1 MSSDVINFNKPCSA
15 CRRRKVRC
23 DKAQPCNNC
32 IRHRVSCVYEAP
44 RESVMSQQVLQD
56 RVERLERMM
65 EDLTAFSL
73 SNHGPQPVRRSSSSA
88 TSPFSSFDD
97 YMDIPSDVG
106 NQVFGPNN
114 SYHMGPD
121 SWMNMDHLGYSP
133 HHLLNVCLDDD
144 AEQRPTWTMSM
155 SHLRPKDLTHF
166 HLPIYKED
174 VIFGMFFDH
183 VEPFIRI
190 NHQGHFWQLIGEFR
204 SGTCAFVREVEA
216 LMFATQHITA
226 SVLPA
231 TLIQEKLGLV
241 QSDLINHLQRATEF
255 AFDQANIMRSRST
268 VLFNA
273 LLYYITTQF
282 HTGNCEAGSTLLG
295 LASSIARRIG
305 MHRDPA
311 YYGYTAWCVEM
322 RRRMWGHLAA
332 LDAQSCNADGS
343 ESVLMTMSDVQRP
356 LNINDSEWN
365 NSKLPRGD
373 PGPRDREGFSDAS
386 TALIRREICRAS
398 HNISEA
404 RKTGTNCYDLM
415 AIVEETTK
423 YVQLK
428 FLNHFDGS
436 DPMHHVMTKWY
447 GAMIKS
453 LAISVLYLHA
463 SPSRPKLQ
471 CHSFEQLQ
479 GRLYE
484 DCLACLEDLSQGE
497 KAATEYHWQWAFRW
511 PMPLHVIAGL
521 LSCLSRQPDHRDSDR
536 AWEQIGAAFRRYN
549 NDGISMAKVPAWHSI
564 ETLCDQA
571 MLQHPNQKHE
581 GRAYTKRMHTSR
593 PLPGTEMHKLAGMPC
608 GGVYG
613 IDVYEG
619 GPRKQGPDQVAPA
632 EVTISMGF
640 SDSDIDAVFFNVN
653 GEDEY
658 LSIDI

>member
-56 RVERLERMM
+56 RVERLERLV

-73 SNHGPQPVRRSSSSA
+73 SNHGSQHVRRNSSSA

-97 YMDIPSDVG
+97 YSDIPADAG
-106 NQVFGPNN
+106 NQVFGPGN

-133 HHLLNVCLDDD
+133 HHLLNMCSEDD
-144 AEQRPTWTMSM
+144 AEQRSTWTMSL
-155 SHLRPKDLTHF
+155 SHPRPKDMSHF
-166 HLPIYKED
+166 HLPVYKED
-174 VIFGMFFDH
+174 AMIHMFFDH

-190 NHQGHFWQLIGEFR
+190 NHQGYFWQLVGEFR
-204 SGTCAFVREVEA
+204 AGTCVSGREVES
-216 LMFATQHITA
+216 LMFATQYITA

-231 TLIQEKLGLV
+231 ALIQEKLGLV
-241 QSDLINHLQRATEF
+241 KSDLVDHLQRATEF

-273 LLYYITTQF
+273 LLYYITCQF

-332 LDAQSCNADGS
+332 LDAQACNADGS
-343 ESVLMTMSDVQRP
+343 ESVLMSLSDVQRP
-356 LNINDSEWN
+356 LNVNDSEWKT
-365 NSKLPRGD
+365 SARGD
-373 PGPRDREGFSDAS
+373 PGPRDREGFSDAAA
-386 TALIRREICRAS
+386 ALIRREICRAA

-404 RKTGTNCYDLM
+404 RKTAANCYDLV
-415 AIVEETTK
+415 AIIEETTK

-428 FLNHFDGS
+428 FLHHFDGS

-447 GAMIKS
+447 NAMIKS
-453 LAISVLYLHA
+453 LTVSVLYLHA
-463 SPSRPKLQ
+463 SPSRPKLH
-471 CHSFEQLQ
+471 CHLFEQLQ
-479 GRLYE
+479 NRLYD
-484 DCLACLEDLSQGE
+484 DCLACLEEFSQGE

-521 LSCLSRQPDHRDSDR
+521 LSGLSRLPEHRDTDR
-536 AWEQIGAAFRRYN
+536 AWEQIDAAFQRYN
-549 NDGISMAKVPAWHSI
+549 NDEVSMAKVPAWHSI

-581 GRAYTKRMHTSR
+581 GRSYIKRMHTAR
-593 PLPGTEMHKLAGMPC
+593 PVAGAEMHKMAGMPC

-613 IDVYEG
+613 IEMYDQSL
-619 GPRKQGPDQVAPA
+619 RKHGLEEMASA
-632 EVTISMGF
+632 EATISMGF